1 MAVSL
6 LNKGG
11 KHMKFYLVSTIRGH
25 FKLFTNKKDAIAYKK
40 EHDVLQKEYD
50 RLEYKITHV
59 VIKKKQD
66 VLNLVNSLA
75 GEPEE
80 EWGAFY

>member
-1 MAVSL
+1 
-6 LNKGG
+6 
-11 KHMKFYLVSTIRGH
+11 MKFYLVSTIRGH

-50 RLEYKITHV
+50 RPEYEVTQV

-66 VLNLVNSLA
+66 VLYLVNFLGGS
-75 GEPEE
+75 PEYA
-80 EWGAFY
+80 WDGFF

>member
-1 MAVSL
+1 
-6 LNKGG
+6 
-11 KHMKFYLVSTIRGH
+11 MKFYLVSTIRGN

-40 EHDVLQKEYD
+40 EHDKLKKEYH
-50 RLEYKITHV
+50 RSEYEVTQV

-66 VLNLVNSLA
+66 VINLVNPLA

-80 EWGAFY
+80 EWGTFY